1 MTIDDETLDE
11 LERCAEA
18 ATDEDWEVLHG
29 PGVTEIAA
37 GTFSPWGNERETEK
51 VIASMR
57 ANPSPDAEH
66 IATADPPTVLALVQE
81 VRRLREALQYIRDF
95 PDHEYTDEMGWIACD
110 MQTVAER
117 ALEADDE

>member
-1 MTIDDETLDE
+1 MSKIDDDKLDE
-11 LERCAEA
+11 LQRCAKA

-57 ANPSPDAEH
+57 ANPSPDAAH
-66 IATADPPTVLALVQE
+66 IAAADPPTVLALGRV
-81 VRRLREALQYIRDF
+81 VRRLRED
-95 PDHEYTDEMGWIACD
+95 TDE
-110 MQTVAER
+110 
-117 ALEADDE
+117 